1 MVHESGIRR
10 KGKVKA
16 NFWLTKDEKSL
27 LAEAAAR
34 EGVTMSDMIRI
45 LLIRNAKKEG
55 LMK

>member
-1 MVHESGIRR
+1 MKQSCTRR
-10 KGKVKA
+10 PGKVKA
-16 NFWLTKDEKSL
+16 NFWLTKEEKEL

-45 LLIRNAKKEG
+45 LLIRNAKREG